1 MFGSRVNSLKKLSEC
16 VSFLEEMWWKSV
28 LKVQFLRTQK
38 FITWRSWLYLNPF
51 WWPKFCLDIIYV
63 FISHGWKPISIKRS
77 SKMRIYQVF
86 SYRKFVTEVYLRHVQ
101 KIITW
106 SIFIVSSWFWHQNFT
121 NWVDYIFTEGIEFE
135 RCSKGLHF
143 LLRVCDTLKILN
155 AEYYFISAET
165 SKIHNSVNFYR
176 IGPIFLNNVNGSKF
190 YNFYSKIEIRLCSD
204 QYQLF
209 IEERVR
215 VDTGA
220 QNKFVW
226 AETSKIHN

>member
-1 MFGSRVNSLKKLSEC
+1 M
-16 VSFLEEMWWKSV
+16 SFLEEIWWKSV
-28 LKVQFLRTQK
+28 LKVQFLRAKK
-38 FITWRSWLYLNPF
+38 FITWRSWLVLNPF
-51 WWPKFCLDIIYV
+51 WWPKFRLDIIYV
-63 FISHGWKPISIKRS
+63 FISHGWKPISIRMS
-77 SKMRIYQVF
+77 SKMWIYQVF

-106 SIFIVSSWFWHQNFT
+106 SIFIVSSWFRRQNFT
-121 NWVDYIFTEGIEFE
+121 NWVDYIFTEGIKFK
-135 RCSKGLHF
+135 RYSKGLRF
-143 LLRVCDTLKILN
+143 LLRVRDTLKILN
-155 AEYYFISAET
+155 AEYYFIWAET

-176 IGPIFLNNVNGSKF
+176 IGLIFLHKVTDSNI
-190 YNFYSKIEIRLCSD
+190 YNFATKVETELCSD
-204 QYQLF
+204 QYQFF